1 MKRRRTFNL
10 EILYNLAVTLY
21 MSLRPVYTMKLSVM
35 DEVSVQTG
43 TVLDE
48 QQSNRRL

>member
-21 MSLRPVYTMKLSVM
+21 MSLRPVYTMKVSVI
-35 DEVSVQTG
+35 EVSVQTG